1 VKYALPILA
10 MVIFFKPVLPFLD
23 YAFNYDYIAKVLC
36 INKDKPKLK
45 CNGKCYLMQ
54 QLAKNAEEDSSKENL
69 PKKVEFQLL
78 FFQDSRLLEF
88 EVLTQPINKQSS
100 TLWVSQSYK
109 KRYIDALFR
118 PPIFA

>member
-1 VKYALPILA
+1 

-88 EVLTQPINKQSS
+88 EVLPQPVNKQSS

>member
-1 VKYALPILA
+1 
-10 MVIFFKPVLPFLD
+10 
-23 YAFNYDYIAKVLC
+23 
-36 INKDKPKLK
+36 
-45 CNGKCYLMQ
+45 MQ

-100 TLWVSQSYK
+100 TLWVSQSY
-109 KRYIDALFR
+109 
-118 PPIFA
+118 

>member
-1 VKYALPILA
+1 MKYALPILA

-23 YAFNYDYIAKVLC
+23 YAFNNDYIAKVLC

-78 FFQDSRLLEF
+78 FFQDSSLVEF
-88 EVLTQPINKQSS
+88 EVLPQPINKQSS